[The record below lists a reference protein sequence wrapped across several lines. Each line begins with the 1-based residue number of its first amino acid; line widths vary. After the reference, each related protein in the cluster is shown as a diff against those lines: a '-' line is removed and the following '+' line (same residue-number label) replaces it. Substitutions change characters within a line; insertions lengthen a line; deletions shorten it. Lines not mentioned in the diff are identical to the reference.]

1 MQNLRKGSGWKY
13 FNWNVAS
20 ENKNEWD
27 KEEGKRKR
35 LTVKGIPVEWRLDCV
50 GSPEKHLDSLSS
62 AAHMK
67 NRSWNSYTLSPC
79 PYCPLGIITALV
91 ISSPMAREWLGEK
104 GKINVAFLLWGGEKN
119 FQTQFQQGC
128 VPHTNKPILPHTNKQ
143 FSGRQQ
149 GVWEFN
155 SILILY
161 KR

>member
-67 NRSWNSYTLSPC
+67 NRSWNSYTLSPR
-79 PYCPLGIITALV
+79 PYCPLGIITAPV
-91 ISSPMAREWLGEK
+91 VSSPRAREWLGRK
-104 GKINVAFLLWGGEKN
+104 RKN
-119 FQTQFQQGC
+119 QCGISPLRWWKEFPDPIPTGMCSSYQQANSSPHQQTVLRTPAGC
-128 VPHTNKPILPHTNKQ
+128 LRIQLY
-143 FSGRQQ
+143 S
-149 GVWEFN
+149 N
-155 SILILY
+155 SI
-161 KR
+161 